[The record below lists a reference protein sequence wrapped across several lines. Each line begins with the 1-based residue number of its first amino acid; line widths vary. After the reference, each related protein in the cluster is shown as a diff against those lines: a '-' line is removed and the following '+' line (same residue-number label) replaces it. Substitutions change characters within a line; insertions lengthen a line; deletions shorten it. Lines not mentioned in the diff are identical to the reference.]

1 MTSVRHAIRRTAGI
15 DRGEI
20 VKSHKTVLL
29 AAVGLYA
36 LTGLSSAQQPVTNGV
51 VNGTYAANGAEP
63 VIYSAKDAIAAS
75 FEKNNL
81 MLHDSHGSYMVE
93 TAQRMVAG
101 GAEVHLMD
109 TDVTYVIKGSAT
121 IITGGTVVDVNPH
134 PTSRPSNPHPEY
146 EIRGARIVGGQ
157 AFHLSAGDS
166 IVIPKGVPHQY
177 SEVQGPFWYFNVKV
191 R

>member
-1 MTSVRHAIRRTAGI
+1 MTFQKRMALV
-15 DRGEI
+15 
-20 VKSHKTVLL
+20 
-29 AAVGLYA
+29 AAMGVCA
-36 LTGLSSAQQPVTNGV
+36 LTSLSQAQQPGSVSV
-51 VNGTYAANGAEP
+51 MNGTFTAHGTEP
-63 VIYSAKDAIAAS
+63 VIYSAKNDIAAS

-93 TAQRMVAG
+93 TAQRTAAG

-134 PTSRPSNPHPEY
+134 PTSRPDNPHPEY
-146 EIRGARIVGGQ
+146 EIRGARIMGGQ
-157 AFHLSAGDS
+157 AYHLSAGDS

-191 R
+191 RN

>member
-1 MTSVRHAIRRTAGI
+1 MMTTRKSVSLVAIGVFA
-15 DRGEI
+15 
-20 VKSHKTVLL
+20 L
-29 AAVGLYA
+29 ASMSWAQ
-36 LTGLSSAQQPVTNGV
+36 SAPPASV
-51 VNGTYAANGAEP
+51 VNGTYTAPAAEP
-63 VIYSAKDAIAAS
+63 VIYSSKDAITAG
-75 FEKNNL
+75 FEKGTL

-93 TAQRMVAG
+93 TAKRDAAG

-109 TDVTYVIKGSAT
+109 TDVTYIIKGSAT
-121 IITGGTVVDVNPH
+121 IITGGTVVEVNPH
-134 PTSRPSNPHPEY
+134 PASRPGNPHPEY

-157 AFHLSAGDS
+157 TYHLSAGDS

>member
-1 MTSVRHAIRRTAGI
+1 MTIH
-15 DRGEI
+15 
-20 VKSHKTVLL
+20 KSALL
-29 AAVGLYA
+29 AAFGMCA
-36 LTGLSSAQQPVTNGV
+36 LASMSDAQQPGPAGI
-51 VNGTYAANGAEP
+51 VNGTYSARGTEP
-63 VIYSAKDAIAAS
+63 VIYSAKEAIAAS

-93 TAQRMVAG
+93 TAQRTTPG

-109 TDVTYVIKGSAT
+109 TDVTYIIKGSAT

-134 PTSRPSNPHPEY
+134 PTSRPDNPHPEY
-146 EIRGARIVGGQ
+146 EIRGARILGGQ
-157 AFHLSAGDS
+157 IYHLSAGDS

-191 R
+191 RS